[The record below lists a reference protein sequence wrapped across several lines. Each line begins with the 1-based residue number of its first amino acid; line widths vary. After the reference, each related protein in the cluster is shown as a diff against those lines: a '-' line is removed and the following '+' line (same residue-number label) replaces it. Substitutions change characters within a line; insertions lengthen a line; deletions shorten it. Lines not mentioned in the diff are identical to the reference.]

1 VALLPKLCNFLY
13 SLRQSR
19 RLSGRVNF
27 EITFAN
33 RAPRRHPCQIVGR
46 RGPAIVVGTFLQVAG
61 SIPASRATSR
71 AGRTV
76 ALRDFSMADQMSD
89 YTSKPNVDPKA
100 ARRMSSR
107 EIADELRRALRQDIG
122 TTDNW
127 SQDYTSIL
135 IRDVVDCF
143 ERVEKIGT
151 PGVRRDLREAPAH
164 GHCTVKCCLLSSWKR
179 QLRQISHHFRRR
191 R

>member
-1 VALLPKLCNFLY
+1 MLSSNLVAGPRLATSERWGILLPTGFSVPNLNASAVPIK
-13 SLRQSR
+13 
-19 RLSGRVNF
+19 VNF

-122 TTDNW
+122 N
-127 SQDYTSIL
+127 
-135 IRDVVDCF
+135 
-143 ERVEKIGT
+143 
-151 PGVRRDLREAPAH
+151 H
-164 GHCTVKCCLLSSWKR
+164 
-179 QLRQISHHFRRR
+179 
-191 R
+191 